1 MARLSLFLLLLICAF
16 HIVAIAD
23 VDPKVTSFVTRYSTE
38 SVIAATIT
46 VAILMFT
53 LLESFFASVRTALA
67 SSLLSRDLD
76 RRVRRLKPGDKL
88 ILARFVEQN
97 KMTAPLNP
105 EDPAVAWLESL
116 KLIFR
121 SAEPT
126 SSGAV
131 HYRISLEAMD
141 LFTKNPNLLR

>member
-1 MARLSLFLLLLICAF
+1 
-16 HIVAIAD
+16 
-23 VDPKVTSFVTRYSTE
+23 
-38 SVIAATIT
+38 
-46 VAILMFT
+46 
-53 LLESFFASVRTALA
+53 
-67 SSLLSRDLD
+67 
-76 RRVRRLKPGDKL
+76 
-88 ILARFVEQN
+88 
-97 KMTAPLNP
+97 MTAPLNP

-126 SSGAV
+126 SSSAV